1 MLEAHRNDF
10 RRMKSWPITGN
21 FLLRSLIKISQCDE
35 YFTVVIGECYP
46 KLHHLV
52 FCPQKWKWKSLSHIR
67 LFVTSCTIN
76 PWNSPGQNTGVG
88 SLSLLQGIFPTQRLN
103 PGLLHCRPILY
114 QLSHRESPRI
124 LEWIAYPFS
133 RRSSRLRNWTRVS
146 YTVGTFHWA
155 IREAA
160 QKWNLVKWIF
170 LRRI

>member
-1 MLEAHRNDF
+1 
-10 RRMKSWPITGN
+10 MKSWPITGN

-103 PGLLHCRPILY
+103 PGLLHCRQILY
-114 QLSHRESPRI
+114 QLSQEGSPRI
-124 LEWIAYPFS
+124 FEWVECPFS
-133 RRSSRLRNWTRVS
+133 SRSSQSRNWTGISSIAGEFFTNR
-146 YTVGTFHWA
+146 A
-155 IREAA
+155 IREA
-160 QKWNLVKWIF
+160 LLTHCPI
-170 LRRI
+170 LILSLHR